1 MSQSLV
7 RKGDVDKWKSFC
19 GPLETLLQDNS
30 VTEIMVNGPSA
41 IFIEQKGILKKASVR
56 FQSEAELV
64 AIMQMFASY
73 VNRPLDA
80 SNPMVDA
87 RLPDGSRVNCVIS
100 PAAVDGPSLTIRK
113 FSPSFSDGRQLVASG
128 TMDDRVGYF
137 LSCCVSARINVLI
150 VGGTG
155 SGKTTLMNVLA
166 SFIPQHER
174 IVTIEDAA
182 ELKIQNPNLVRL
194 ETKPAFRDDPGISTE
209 MLVKNALR
217 MRPDRIIVGECRG
230 REAWDMLVA
239 MNTGHE
245 GSMTTLH
252 ANSARESLRRLEGMV
267 LMNTEMPIRAIREHI
282 AAAVNCV
289 VSIQRMADGSRK
301 IKEIIE
307 ISGME
312 GDVILT
318 QDIFKYNAIDGFK
331 NMGFVPKFVSKFAER
346 GVKFPNDFFTDRY
359 K

>member
-1 MSQSLV
+1 MAQDLIK
-7 RKGDVDKWKSFC
+7 KGDLEKWKSFC
-19 GPLETLLQDNS
+19 GPLEPLLQDPTI
-30 VTEIMVNGPSA
+30 TEIMVNGPSSV
-41 IFIEQKGILKKASVR
+41 FIEQKGILKKASVQ
-56 FQSEAELV
+56 FKNESELLGV
-64 AIMQMFASY
+64 MQVFASY
-73 VNRPLDA
+73 VNRALNAESPC
-80 SNPMVDA
+80 VDA
-87 RLPDGSRVNCVIS
+87 RLPDGSRVNCVIP
-100 PAAVDGPSLTIRK
+100 PASVDGPALTIRK
-113 FSPSFSDGRQLVASG
+113 FSPFFSDARQLVASG
-128 TMDDRVGYF
+128 TIDERVGYF
-137 LSCCVSARINVLI
+137 LSCAVAARINILV

-182 ELKIQNPNLVRL
+182 ELKIRNPNLVRL
-194 ETKPAFRDDPGISTE
+194 ETRPSYKEDPGISSE
-209 MLVKNALR
+209 SLVKNALR

-252 ANSARESLRRLEGMV
+252 ANSAREALRRLEGMV
-267 LMNTEMPIRAIREHI
+267 LMSTEMPMRAIREHI

-301 IKEIIE
+301 VKEIIE
-307 ISGME
+307 VSGME

-318 QDIFKYNAIDGFK
+318 QDIFKYNGQDGFR

-346 GVKFPNDFFTDRY
+346 GVKFPADFFTDRY

>member
-1 MSQSLV
+1 MSQGLV
-7 RKGDVDKWKSFC
+7 KKGDLDKWKSFC
-19 GPLETLLQDNS
+19 GPLEPLLQDAS
-30 VTEIMVNGPSA
+30 VTEIMVNGPTSV
-41 IFIEQKGILKKASVR
+41 FIEQKGILKKTQVVFR
-56 FQSEAELV
+56 SEAELLGV
-64 AIMQMFASY
+64 MQVFASY

-80 SNPMVDA
+80 ENPCVDA
-87 RLPDGSRVNCVIS
+87 RLPDGSRVNCVVA
-100 PAAVDGPSLTIRK
+100 PAAVDGPALTIRK
-113 FSPSFSDGRQLVASG
+113 FSPFFSDARQLVASG
-128 TMDDRVGYF
+128 TIDDRVGYF
-137 LSCCVSARINVLI
+137 LSCAVTARINMLV

-155 SGKTTLMNVLA
+155 SGKTTLMNVLG

-182 ELKIQNPNLVRL
+182 ELKIRNPNLVRL
-194 ETKPAFRDDPGISTE
+194 ETRPAYKDDPGVSSE

-230 REAWDMLVA
+230 REAWDMLTA

-252 ANSARESLRRLEGMV
+252 ANSAREAIRRLEGMV
-267 LMNTEMPIRAIREHI
+267 LMSTEMPMRAIREHI
-282 AAAVNCV
+282 AAAVQCI
-289 VSIQRMADGSRK
+289 VSIQRLADGSRK
-301 IKEIIE
+301 VKEIIE

-312 GDVILT
+312 GDVVLT
-318 QDIFKYNAIDGFK
+318 QDIFRYSAQDGFK
-331 NMGFVPKFVSKFAER
+331 NMGFVPKFVSRFAER